1 MISTQSELKL
11 EDSLIAQLEGMRYE
25 VVWIDDEAALLANLK
40 AQIEKHNDVSLSARE
55 FDLVLNH

>member
-1 MISTQSELKL
+1 VISTQSELKL